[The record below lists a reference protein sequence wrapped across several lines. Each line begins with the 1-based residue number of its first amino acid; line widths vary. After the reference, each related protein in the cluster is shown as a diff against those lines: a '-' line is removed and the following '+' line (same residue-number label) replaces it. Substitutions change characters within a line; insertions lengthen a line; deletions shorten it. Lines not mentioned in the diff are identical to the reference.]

1 MHTTHTHALMHMYTH
16 VLCLCLSHFP
26 CLFMLMWICDSSMC
40 LLVNMDVQLCAVSWP
55 GWFGNIL
62 RSSTVGWD
70 GDSAVYFWS
79 SSWFLQ
85 QLYYFTGPLEEH
97 TASPPTAIITL
108 LLSSFCFLFLFL
120 RQGLTI
126 QPVSLKL
133 PDICLLLLP
142 SAGMKGVC
150 VPLCLVT
157 WFFDAGWADSR

>member
-16 VLCLCLSHFP
+16 VLCLCLSHFS

-40 LLVNMDVQLCAVSWP
+40 LLVNMDVQLCVVSWS
-55 GWFGNIL
+55 GCFGDIL

-108 LLSSFCFLFLFL
+108 LLSSFCFSFFKT
-120 RQGLTI
+120 GSYYTAC
-126 QPVSLKL
+126 QPQAPRHL
-133 PDICLLLLP
+133 PAFASSCGDER
-142 SAGMKGVC
+142 SVC
-150 VPLCLVT
+150 APMPGYLV
-157 WFFDAGWADSR
+157 FDAGWADWR